1 LLVADQV
8 GLRTAPALIVGGWA
22 LAQLWLFWVAPL
34 IGAGLAG
41 VAYRLLGSEMTQGR
55 RDGLRGANT

>member
-1 LLVADQV
+1 VADQV
-8 GLRTAPALIVGGWA
+8 GRTAPALIVGGWA

-41 VAYRLLGSEMTQGR
+41 VAYRLVGSDTTR
-55 RDGLRGANT
+55 A